1 MLFLVAPAPP
11 VIGVSLQTGPGMIT
25 PVREFQIHQMGLRF
39 YSFGRLAQG
48 DLLLIIKPD
57 LVVAS
62 LTSVLEP
69 LTKPQPDSEAT
80 QGFNLLVLL
89 MILIFSF
96 VKVSN

>member
-1 MLFLVAPAPP
+1 MLFLIVTATP
-11 VIGVSLQTGPGMIT
+11 VIRVNLQTSPGMIT

-69 LTKPQPDSEAT
+69 LTEPQPDGEVT
-80 QGFNLLVLL
+80 QE
-89 MILIFSF
+89 
-96 VKVSN
+96 